1 MQSRS
6 RQAGIQDGAH
16 AAQVIAN
23 ALASRERQS
32 GIEQLAA
39 VRAELADVYREL
51 YEAAQLQRK
60 VCGPRGLR
68 RGGFDLAA
76 EIFPVRYLSGDF
88 FSICECGDEI
98 LLAIGDISG
107 KGLTAGIWFTR
118 LMGLIEN
125 CAQAQRAPGEVLAA
139 VNRQMRTAAATP
151 LTSLFLARLN
161 VASGEVVYSNAG
173 HPPPVVLRT
182 EGEVESLSRGGTV
195 LGALAEGGFETGT
208 VWLRGGDTLIGC
220 SDGLL
225 EATNDAMEEFGVQ
238 RIIEEARRTEP
249 AASASEMLFSIIGA
263 ARVFSGA
270 QERNDDCAMIVVR
283 AGEGARAQAA

>member
-1 MQSRS
+1 MQE
-6 RQAGIQDGAH
+6 H
-16 AAQVIAN
+16 AREAQVIAH
-23 ALASRERQS
+23 ALASRELKP
-32 GIEQLAA
+32 GLEQLAE
-39 VRAELADVYREL
+39 VRAELAGVYREL

-60 VCGPRGLR
+60 MCGPRGLR

-88 FSICECGDEI
+88 FSLCECGGEI
-98 LLAIGDISG
+98 LLAIGDIAG

-118 LMGLIEN
+118 LMGLMEN

-139 VNRQMRTAAATP
+139 VNGQMRTAAAPP

-173 HPPPVVLRT
+173 HPPPVVLRAG
-182 EGEVESLSRGGTV
+182 GEVEFLSCGGTV

-208 VWLRGGDTLIGC
+208 VQLRGGDTLIGC

-238 RIIEEARRTEP
+238 RIIEEARRAEP
-249 AASASEMLFSIIGA
+249 EASANELLFSIIGA
-263 ARVFSGA
+263 ARVFAGA
-270 QERNDDCAMIVVR
+270 QERSDDCAMIVVR